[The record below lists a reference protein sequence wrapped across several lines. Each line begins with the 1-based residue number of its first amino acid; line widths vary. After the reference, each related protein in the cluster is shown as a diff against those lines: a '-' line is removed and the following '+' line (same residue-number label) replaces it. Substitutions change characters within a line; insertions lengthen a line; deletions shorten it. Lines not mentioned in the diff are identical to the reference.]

1 MSRFSERIQDEL
13 LVLRCQEGDGTAF
26 EELVERWQERLWR
39 HAWRL
44 TGDEEAAWD
53 ALQDAWIGIA
63 GGIRRL
69 EDPVA
74 FPAWAYRIVSN
85 KCRDW
90 IRRERRRREVHEA
103 YSENIEQ
110 EKDDHCETFERCA
123 DLKEALARL
132 PGRDRAI
139 LALRYN
145 EEFDTAEIAEIL
157 GVPAGTVKSR
167 LYHARQRLRAMME
180 ETTDE

>member
-1 MSRFSERIQDEL
+1 MSRYSERIQDEL
-13 LVLRCQEGDGTAF
+13 LVLRCQEGDGAAF

-44 TGDEEAAWD
+44 SGNEDAAWD
-53 ALQDAWIGIA
+53 ALQEAWMGIA
-63 GGIRRL
+63 KGIRRL
-69 EDPVA
+69 EDAAA

-103 YSENIEQ
+103 YSENTEQ
-110 EKDDHCETFERCA
+110 EDNDNRKIRDRCA
-123 DLKEALARL
+123 DLKEALVRL

-180 ETTDE
+180 ETTNE